1 MKHSIEYEIY
11 ETLTADFR
19 PWEDIIHIFIAESK
33 NFFSESKNNMILF
46 SELSLKQCYACYRL
60 TSNQC

>member
-11 ETLTADFR
+11 ETLMADFR
-19 PWEDIIHIFIAESK
+19 PWEDIIQIFIAESK

-46 SELSLKQCYACYRL
+46 
-60 TSNQC
+60 